1 VSSPLQRILVSRC
14 GVVLLTFALALVADQ
29 SNARVLSTDDLMG
42 RWCGDTS
49 TYTFTPT
56 ELTVTFKRG
65 EPRVLHIKSIE
76 LDESSINVFWVEA
89 GNTIF
94 SHFEKDTMVQDANT
108 SGDKGPVRN
117 FRRC

>member
-1 VSSPLQRILVSRC
+1 MSNPVQRSVVGRC
-14 GVVLLTFALALVADQ
+14 GIVLITFALALIADQ
-29 SNARVLSTDDLMG
+29 SNAEALSTDNLMG

-76 LDESSINVFWVEA
+76 VDESFINVFWVEA

-94 SHFEKDTMVQDANT
+94 SHFEKNAMIQ
-108 SGDKGPVRN
+108 
-117 FRRC
+117 